1 MASTSFHWAPNNHFT
16 TVSRAAGCTCI
27 LHVLP
32 RAGLVDERDRPGAQV
47 TYVAQE
53 NILPSTAPAPI
64 LHRGVEA
71 AFEAW
76 QPGLGYV
83 PCHEV
88 QELYPEDA
96 FVGSA
101 LAHSNAAGGTVDA
114 GPLEAHLPPVR
125 PTYAQAKADADAAAA
140 ARE

>member
-1 MASTSFHWAPNNHFT
+1 MDA
-16 TVSRAAGCTCI
+16 
-27 LHVLP
+27 
-32 RAGLVDERDRPGAQV
+32 RDRSGAQV

-53 NILPSTAPAPI
+53 NMLPSTAPAPI
-64 LHRGVEA
+64 LHAGVEA

-83 PCHEV
+83 PC
-88 QELYPEDA
+88 QELQGKHPEDS

-114 GPLEAHLPPVR
+114 DAMRAHLPPVR
-125 PTYAQAKADADAAAA
+125 PTYAQAQAQAAAA
-140 ARE
+140 QAASSSHPE